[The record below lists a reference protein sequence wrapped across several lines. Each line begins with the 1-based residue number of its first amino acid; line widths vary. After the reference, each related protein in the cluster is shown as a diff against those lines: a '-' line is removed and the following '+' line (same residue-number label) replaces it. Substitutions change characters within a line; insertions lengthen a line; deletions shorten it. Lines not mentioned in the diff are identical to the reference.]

1 MADDTAATLS
11 PGENPLPSNQDAAA
25 AKGQEAPPS
34 VQSEQAQSTP
44 ATAAKAVSG
53 GGDGGGV
60 ATATGSAPPMPQAAR
75 IGFILF
81 GALFVVFGV
90 MAWLSNSTTTI
101 TSSTPAIVT
110 ALLGLVTNPSAATTP
125 ATSAGTTPPKISWN
139 ETPWKVLIILGS
151 LSTVSAAGAMI
162 LGHHPAAQN
171 IFEVVGGGLFGLLID
186 TSQFS
191 PFQTLLT
198 AAASKLGVNPPA
210 E

>member
-1 MADDTAATLS
+1 
-11 PGENPLPSNQDAAA
+11 
-25 AKGQEAPPS
+25 
-34 VQSEQAQSTP
+34 
-44 ATAAKAVSG
+44 
-53 GGDGGGV
+53 
-60 ATATGSAPPMPQAAR
+60 MPQAAR

-90 MAWLSNSTTTI
+90 MAWVSNSTTTI

-125 ATSAGTTPPKISWN
+125 GSPPGTPAAKISWN

-171 IFEVVGGGLFGLLID
+171 IFEIVGGGLFGLLID

-198 AAASKLGVNPPA
+198 AAATKLGITPPA